1 MTRAEI
7 QARSLKAT
15 AMRLAGAR
23 YDDIAQALGYNS
35 RQAVHDAVKRVL
47 RDLPDE
53 SPEQVK
59 ALEMSRLDRLQQ
71 GLWPLALNGNQG
83 AIDRILR
90 IMERR
95 AKLMGI
101 DAPTQTQVAQIS
113 EVQVVFADDAP
124 IATPDAVAAPDHP

>member
-1 MTRAEI
+1 MTRDEK
-7 QARSLKAT
+7 QARAIKAT

-35 RQAVHDAVKRVL
+35 RQAVHDAVQRML
-47 RDLPDE
+47 RDLPAE
-53 SPEQVK
+53 NPEHIK
-59 ALEMSRLDRLQQ
+59 NMEMARLDRLQQ

-95 AKLMGI
+95 AKLLGI

-124 IATPDAVAAPDHP
+124 LATPDAVAAPDHP